1 MAKFIPEKYVETLVI
16 IARIQGFDGTDD
28 YIIYLIKDRLEM
40 FTDTRRDNL
49 DEAFQKYMHNMIIKG
64 KKDVVPN
71 TWKRRAHHNSTI
83 TTAAVATDEAVEV
96 EVDDTKNEEDED
108 LK

>member
-1 MAKFIPEKYVETLVI
+1 MAASYASFISDKASTPGTPAPLRLPKKVLI
-16 IARIQGFDGTDD
+16 IS
-28 YIIYLIKDRLEM
+28 
-40 FTDTRRDNL
+40 NL
-49 DEAFQKYMHNMIIKG
+49 DDAFQKYMHNMIIKG

>member
-1 MAKFIPEKYVETLVI
+1 
-16 IARIQGFDGTDD
+16 
-28 YIIYLIKDRLEM
+28 M

-49 DEAFQKYMHNMIIKG
+49 DDAFQKYMHNMIIKG

-83 TTAAVATDEAVEV
+83 TAAAVATDETVEV
-96 EVDDTKNEEDED
+96 EGEVDDTKKEEDED